1 MSPNATPRA
10 GRAVAEADVRR
21 LLEPVEESA
30 GGATRS
36 VPIVSFLRSEAGN
49 YALRAQQETD
59 FRLRALAQSREK
71 AFDRIADAVESIADR
86 AAQATPA
93 EGAERPHW
101 HPGWTQRLADAYAL
115 IDEAGETPIV
125 ASSLTG
131 RLFASLC
138 FVSSILNEFAPE
150 PIQPAGAA
158 DRTRRAGDD
167 DIAAVRG
174 WMAQTDMSRVGR
186 VRMERIL
193 ASAEQARALEQECA
207 TQREDAARLDWIEEH
222 GGSLDGLVPNS
233 DTPVWSFAPW
243 TTHEGYS
250 AREVIDAARAGR
262 PAGEG

>member
-158 DRTRRAGDD
+158 DRTRRGARAPD
-167 DIAAVRG
+167 
-174 WMAQTDMSRVGR
+174 RVETIVFGLR
-186 VRMERIL
+186 HGHGY
-193 ASAEQARALEQECA
+193 ASLSPEACALLVAHIDALEQECA
-207 TQREDAARLDWIEEH
+207 TLREDAAIGALARAWWEDRREQPVSYLTMCKEYTA
-222 GGSLDGLVPNS
+222 LV
-233 DTPVWSFAPW
+233 VAL
-243 TTHEGYS
+243 
-250 AREVIDAARAGR
+250 DAARAGR
-262 PAGEG
+262 PAGEGDRA